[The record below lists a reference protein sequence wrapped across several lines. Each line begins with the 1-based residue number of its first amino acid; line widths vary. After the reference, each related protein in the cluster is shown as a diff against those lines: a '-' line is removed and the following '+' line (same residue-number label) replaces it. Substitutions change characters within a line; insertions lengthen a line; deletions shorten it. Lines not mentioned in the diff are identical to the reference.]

1 MTSTKTY
8 IILLICLSLFAVSC
22 STTKSSF
29 GVSTI
34 DISTD
39 TTKAKQEIAN
49 IRSLE
54 NDLFD
59 TSTFVG
65 KENIIIKYR
74 LFNPKSTDKLP
85 LVIVFHSAGRP
96 IGDDNKAQ
104 LGVLAKLWVLPEI
117 QKKYPTYVLA
127 PQFST
132 RSSDY
137 ALDKHRNILTSTPRN
152 NLNTAL
158 QLIDSLKQSLN
169 IDTTRIYVVGF
180 SMGGS
185 TVINALSARP
195 TLFAAGVSI
204 AGIPQFDNNKQ
215 LSKIPIWLIHGIDDT
230 ENPIDSDDIFYKE
243 INTNYKTRF
252 WRLKQT
258 THDNIFLRQI
268 LGETI
273 PEWLFKQ
280 RKK

>member
-8 IILLICLSLFAVSC
+8 IILFICLALFAVSC
-22 STTKSSF
+22 STTKSQF

-39 TTKAKQEIAN
+39 TTQSKQEIAR

-54 NDLFD
+54 NELFD
-59 TSTFVG
+59 TSTFIG
-65 KENIIIKYR
+65 KENITIKYR

-117 QKKYPTYVLA
+117 QKKYPAYVLA

-152 NLNTAL
+152 NLHTAL

-204 AGIPQFDNNKQ
+204 AGIPQFDNNKE

-243 INTNYKTRF
+243 INTNHKTRF

-273 PEWLFKQ
+273 PEWMFKH

>member
-8 IILLICLSLFAVSC
+8 IILFICLALFTVSC
-22 STTKSSF
+22 STTKSQF

-39 TTKAKQEIAN
+39 TTQSKQEIAR

-54 NDLFD
+54 NELFD
-59 TSTFVG
+59 TSTFIG
-65 KENIIIKYR
+65 KENITIKYR

-117 QKKYPTYVLA
+117 QKKYPAYVLA

-152 NLNTAL
+152 NLHTAL

-204 AGIPQFDNNKQ
+204 AGIPQFDNNEE

-230 ENPIDSDDIFYKE
+230 ENPIDSDDMFYKE
-243 INTNYKTRF
+243 ISSNHKTRF
-252 WRLKQT
+252 WRLPQT
-258 THDNIFLRQI
+258 THDNIFLRKI

-273 PEWLFKQ
+273 PKWLFRQ